1 MSTNSNVLSQGG
13 IGNNFE
19 IALHTTYFISF
30 ILGSHIPGIEDG
42 RIREFRQ
49 QSGSLGY
56 QTDDLLLKCDRR
68 TGSSRVLIQAK
79 HLITITGTNPMFQK
93 VIKDAWKDFRNTSLF
108 NPATDKIFLVSA
120 AWPVSVKTHLV
131 QLLEWA
137 KSKDSTADFDN
148 EVCRINAKKQY
159 YDHFSTVIRSEEPA
173 AKAEDLHAFFRCF
186 EILEYDLDKE
196 ASIIKANM
204 LSLLELSKQP
214 GSESAENIWNEVF
227 QKMAAKNA
235 SGGLTLEATLSDY
248 KAKLHPAHLR
258 DIQKELR
265 RLSEESMHILKIQSD
280 YIGTKHLPREEL
292 IATGLEKL
300 SNGQILLITGD
311 PGTGKSALSKNLLE
325 LLQRDQ
331 NGYIIAIKADE
342 LGSGQ
347 LRKWFRESGF
357 QFAISEIFSLFPLQP
372 NSIIYIDAF
381 EKLLEGADTAFI
393 QLLDALSSMPNVK
406 LVISCRKS
414 LLSTLHLRFFT
425 EVTYDELYIPLLSDE
440 ELSQIASALPMLTTA
455 IDNPEIRK
463 LVRIPKYLDFIY
475 KAANS
480 GFTDY
485 SLMNEADLQARLWEA
500 IVENKIEE
508 MKGGLPQRRRETFIK
523 VAVSRSRKMQPFTGL
538 ENADPEAVEKLLKDN
553 VIIQAKNQPHY
564 SPSHDVLEDWAL
576 IKYVDQLFEQ
586 NPDDEELFKALG
598 TAPAMRRAYRLWIAD
613 AIGQRSEG
621 KIASF
626 TRSLSNTN
634 IQNYWR
640 HACLIAVLNS
650 PYCDRF
656 VTENQTVLLANDWKL
671 FFEVTQVM
679 RTTGRARME
688 YEGKPILIPTGYGWV
703 PVLGIM
709 NQRLH
714 QINPVHYPKMLAI
727 VAEWS
732 TIVEITEMLPEGIQK
747 AGNIMLFLF
756 EHYVIKTDRQYGKE
770 RWMDANIIM
779 LYKLAG
785 GIVPI
790 LQTWLEAL
798 AEGKEHT
805 EKVSTILVKY
815 RDQFIRIAL
824 SGFPSKQLAKHL
836 PDPLLKLARS
846 RWYLRPKSADIPD
859 QTGIV
864 AFLIENYDDYSLEIE
879 GKFGLY
885 NDLRL
890 DYSNPSALGTP
901 TLWLLKFHPKKMVD
915 FIIELINHSTDHYAK
930 SKFSKRDEV
939 ISIHLE
945 IPDGPIVTQIG
956 SDALWL
962 LYRGSGTPM
971 PYLLQS
977 VMMALEKYLYELA
990 SEGKDQE
997 LLLACM
1003 WKLYRQST
1011 SVATTAVI
1019 SSIVQAFPAT
1029 TENLLLPLVG
1039 HRAIFNWEATRYS
1052 NDFQEPILVLANLEI
1067 IEERWQ
1073 SQKLPHR
1080 LKYHC
1085 GLRSFLVDY
1094 CYNIGHYN
1102 KEIFSLIDKM
1112 RSKADFSDLNWAQLL
1127 DDIDV
1132 RVWEVKEEGISE
1144 GRHYCNLGPAYRPE
1158 IVELAKR
1165 NEQEIANRNQASKY
1179 IVLLRKAQEANA
1191 IVPYEQWREIF
1202 EYYTSLPEMNVLQ
1215 HAPGLLAYHGLE
1227 NWQLLSR
1234 DEQSWVASA
1243 LFNMAENISL
1253 RPPGHGLFLGDF
1265 HLYDCEAV
1273 LVILPRVL
1281 DIEDLDLDERA
1292 QVLKLI
1298 ARIAIRHMNEKDSI
1312 YRHFLKG
1319 FHIHFWKKHS
1329 EDALRIWQGAIHF
1342 AEYLRTVPEVKYESA
1357 EQYSAA
1363 RYEQL
1368 DKYIELVLTE
1378 QISIQLSQIKLER
1391 YQNWSLLNSIDLID
1405 EHEPVA
1411 LTKSYLL
1418 TMLNLYFAY
1427 DEKKDIK
1434 ADRRGY
1440 DDSIRKLKTKLVNK
1454 FSSIIL
1460 TSASG
1465 CGLDLLEQCSAFVY
1479 DLVKK
1484 HDVANGDV
1492 PFESFYTELAKNMIM
1507 ETDQRILKDP
1517 ANNTTHA
1524 ENFRRVWRKM
1534 AVINNQLP
1542 YRVYLFNLFLD
1553 IEWKKEAKE
1562 WAPLEG
1568 MNEFYRILTK
1578 VYGGHLYVQ
1587 IINLLAT
1594 IGDKNLLPGTFLE
1607 LVSQLQLKPR
1617 EEYRLYGDTMAEQ
1630 LAMRLYNRHLN
1641 ALRKTK
1647 EDFDRYIWFLETLIE
1662 EGSTE
1667 AFWIMEF
1674 VITFKGYPT
1683 VTSSD

>member
-42 RIREFRQ
+42 RIKEFRQ

-68 TGSSRVLIQAK
+68 TGSSRVLLQAK

-93 VIKDAWKDFRNTSLF
+93 VIKDAWKDFRNPLLF

-137 KSKDSTADFDN
+137 KNKDSTADFDN

-235 SGGLTLEATLSDY
+235 SGGLTLEAALSDY

-265 RLSEESMHILKIQSD
+265 RLSEESMHVLKIQSD
-280 YIGTKHLPREEL
+280 YIGTKHLLREEL

-300 SNGQILLITGD
+300 NNGQILLITGD

-381 EKLLEGADTAFI
+381 EKLLEGADTAFT
-393 QLLDALSSMPNVK
+393 QLLDALRAMPNVK

-425 EVTYDELYIPLLSDE
+425 EVIYEELCIPLLSDD
-440 ELSQIASALPMLTTA
+440 ELSLIAAALPTLTTA
-455 IDNPEIRK
+455 INNPEIRK

-485 SLMNEADLQARLWEA
+485 SLMSEADLQARLWEV

-508 MKGGLPQRRRETFIK
+508 MKEGLPQRRRETFIK
-523 VAVSRSRKMQPFTGL
+523 VAVNRSRKMQPFTGL

-553 VIIQAKNQPHY
+553 VLVQAKNQPHY

-576 IKYVDQLFEQ
+576 IRYVDQLFEQ
-586 NPDDEELFKALG
+586 HPDDQELFNALG
-598 TAPAMRRAYRLWIAD
+598 TAPAMRRAYRLWVAD
-613 AIGQRSEG
+613 AIGQCSEN

-626 TRSLSNTN
+626 TRSLSNTS
-634 IQNYWR
+634 IHNYWR

-650 PYCDRF
+650 SYCDKF
-656 VTENQTVLLANDWKL
+656 FTENQTVLLADDWKL
-671 FFEVTQVM
+671 FFEITQVM
-679 RTTGRARME
+679 RTAGRARVE
-688 YEGKPILIPTGYGWV
+688 YGGKPILIPTGYGWT
-703 PVLGIM
+703 PVLRII

-714 QINPVHYPKMLAI
+714 QIDHVHHPKMLAI
-727 VAEWS
+727 IVEWS
-732 TIVEITEMLPEGIQK
+732 TLVEITETLPEDIQE
-747 AGNIMLFLF
+747 AGNVMLFLL
-756 EHYVIKTDRQYGKE
+756 EHYIIKTNRQYGKE
-770 RWMDANIIM
+770 RWIETNIIM

-785 GIVPI
+785 GIVPT

-798 AEGKEHT
+798 AKGKEQA
-805 EKVSTILVKY
+805 ENISTTLAKY
-815 RDQFIRIAL
+815 RDHFIKIAL
-824 SGFPSKQLAKHL
+824 SGLPSKQLAKHL
-836 PDPLLKLARS
+836 PDALFKLARS
-846 RWYLRPKSADIPD
+846 RWYLRPKPVIIPKP
-859 QTGIV
+859 TGIA
-864 AFLIENYDDYSLEIE
+864 AFLIDNYDDYSLEIE
-879 GKFGLY
+879 RNFGLY
-885 NDLRL
+885 DDPRL
-890 DYSNPSALGTP
+890 DYNNPSALRTP
-901 TLWLLKFHPKKMVD
+901 TLWMLQYHPEKTVD

-930 SKFSKRDEV
+930 SKFNKRDEV

-945 IPDGPIVTQIG
+945 MPDGSVVTQVG
-956 SDALWL
+956 SYALWL
-962 LYRGSGTPM
+962 LYRGSGTVM

-990 SEGKDQE
+990 SEGRNQD
-997 LLLACM
+997 LLLTCM
-1003 WKLYRQST
+1003 WKLYKQST

-1019 SSIVQAFPAT
+1019 SSIVQAFPGI
-1029 TENLLLPLVG
+1029 TENLLLPLIG
-1039 HRAIFNWEATRYS
+1039 RQAIFNWEAIRYS
-1052 NDFQEPILVLANLEI
+1052 NDFQDPILVLAEPEI
-1067 IEERWQ
+1067 TEERWQ
-1073 SQKLPHR
+1073 SKELPHR

-1102 KEIFSLIDKM
+1102 KEIFCIIDKM
-1112 RSKADFSDLNWAQLL
+1112 RSTADFSDLNWAQLL

-1132 RVWEVKEEGISE
+1132 RVWEVKEEGVSE
-1144 GRHYCNLGPAYRPE
+1144 GRHYRNVGPAYRPE
-1158 IVELAKR
+1158 IVEFAKR
-1165 NEQEIANRNQASKY
+1165 NEQEIFSRNQASKY
-1179 IVLLRKAQEANA
+1179 IVILRKAQEAKT
-1191 IVPYEQWREIF
+1191 ILSYEQWREIF
-1202 EYYTSLPEMNVLQ
+1202 DYYTSLPQMNVLQ

-1227 NWQLLSR
+1227 NWQRLSR

-1253 RPPGHGLFLGDF
+1253 RPPGHGLFHGDF

-1273 LVILPRVL
+1273 LITLPRLL
-1281 DIEDLDLDERA
+1281 DIEELDPDERA

-1298 ARIAIRHMNEKDSI
+1298 ARIAIRHMNEGEPI
-1312 YRHFLKG
+1312 YKHFLKG
-1319 FHIHFWKKHS
+1319 FHDHFWKKDT
-1329 EDALRIWQGAIHF
+1329 ENALRIWQGAVHF
-1342 AEYLRTVPEVKYESA
+1342 AEYLRTVPEVTYESA

-1368 DKYIELVLTE
+1368 DIYITFVLAG
-1378 QISIQLSQIKLER
+1378 QIFIQLSQIKLER
-1391 YQNWSLLNSIDLID
+1391 YQNWSLLNGIDLIG
-1405 EHEPVA
+1405 ENEPVA

-1418 TMLNLYFAY
+1418 TLLNLYFTY
-1427 DEKKDIK
+1427 DEEKDTK
-1434 ADRRGY
+1434 TDRRGY
-1440 DDSIRKLKTKLVNK
+1440 DNSIRKLRTKLIDK
-1454 FSSIIL
+1454 FSGIIL
-1460 TSASG
+1460 TGASG
-1465 CGLDLLEQCSAFVY
+1465 YGLDLLDQCSAFVH

-1484 HDVANGDV
+1484 YNVKNGDA
-1492 PFESFYTELAKNMIM
+1492 PFESFYTDLAKKMIM
-1507 ETDQRILKDP
+1507 DTDQRLITDP
-1517 ANNTTHA
+1517 VNKATHA

-1534 AVINNQLP
+1534 AAINNQLP

-1553 IEWKKEAKE
+1553 IEWKKDAKE
-1562 WAPLEG
+1562 WVPLEG
-1568 MNEFYRILTK
+1568 MNEFYRVLTK
-1578 VYGGHLYVQ
+1578 VYGRYLYVQ

-1594 IGDKNLLPGTFLE
+1594 IGDKNLLPDTFHE
-1607 LVSQLQLKPR
+1607 LASQLQLKPR
-1617 EEYRLYGDTMAEQ
+1617 EKYRLYGDTMAEQ
-1630 LAMRLYNRHLN
+1630 LAMRLYNRHLD

-1667 AFWIMEF
+1667 SFWIMEF
-1674 VITFKGYPT
+1674 VITYKGHP
-1683 VTSSD
+1683 TSSD